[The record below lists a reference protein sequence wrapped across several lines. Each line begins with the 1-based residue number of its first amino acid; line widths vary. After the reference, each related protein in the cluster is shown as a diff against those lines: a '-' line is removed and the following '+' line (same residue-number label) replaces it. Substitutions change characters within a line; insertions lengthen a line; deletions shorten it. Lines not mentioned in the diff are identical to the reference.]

1 MSCRWIYSVA
11 VVLLLLFDP
20 GLAHANTLGLAHVNT
35 DVERGAKAA
44 QKFCARCHVVGRNEY
59 VGIGST
65 MSFFMMSEN
74 IERYTP
80 RLLTVTERWPHI
92 ALKLDLKEKNI
103 NDLIV
108 YIKQLDWKARWKRIR
123 PKRR

>member
-11 VVLLLLFDP
+11 VISLLLFDS
-20 GLAHANTLGLAHVNT
+20 GLAQANT
-35 DVERGAKAA
+35 DVKRDATVVRGAQAA

-74 IERYTP
+74 IKRYTP

-92 ALKLDLKEKNI
+92 ALKLDLKERNI
-103 NDLIV
+103 NDLIA
-108 YIKQLDWKARWKRIR
+108 YIKQLDWKARWKRVR

>member
-1 MSCRWIYSVA
+1 MSCRWIYSLA
-11 VVLLLLFDP
+11 IVLIFHFNP
-20 GLAHANTLGLAHVNT
+20 GLAHANT
-35 DVERGAKAA
+35 DVKRDANVVRGAKAA
-44 QKFCARCHVVGRNEY
+44 QKFCARCHVVNKNEF

-65 MSFFMMSEN
+65 MSFYMMSEN
-74 IERYTP
+74 IKRYTP

-92 ALKLDLKEKNI
+92 ALKLDLKEQNI
-103 NDLIV
+103 KDLIA